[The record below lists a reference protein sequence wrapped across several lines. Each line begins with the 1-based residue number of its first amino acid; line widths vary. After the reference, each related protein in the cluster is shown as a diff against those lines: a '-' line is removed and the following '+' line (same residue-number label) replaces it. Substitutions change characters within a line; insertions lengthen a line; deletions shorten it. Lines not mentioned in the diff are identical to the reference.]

1 MTIECPVCGSANLE
15 KKFSTEI
22 LKGDFGENTHYKKT
36 YYKCFDCESESEGDF
51 SEENTD
57 AINSA
62 LDTLKKE
69 YIKSALDYFVDNKI
83 SFSSVERILNL
94 PQRTLTK
101 WKNDVS
107 QPSAA
112 GIALLKF
119 LRVFPWLLNVA
130 EHSYDY
136 DKSQKIFLQSAFNIL
151 LQKMSFVKND
161 TMEIR
166 VFITN
171 KSNLMYIYNEKNDET
186 LVDNKKPVNTSC
198 FHTEINQRILWRNTI
213 TPNNQRYD
221 NEIKLF
227 SYL

>member
-1 MTIECPVCGSANLE
+1 MTIECPVCGSVNLE
-15 KKFSTEI
+15 KKISTET
-22 LKGDFGENTHYKKT
+22 LKGDLGKNT
-36 YYKCFDCESESEGDF
+36 YYKRTSYRCLDCESESEED
-51 SEENTD
+51 SSKENAD
-57 AINSA
+57 AISFA

-69 YIKSALDYFVDNKI
+69 YIKSTLDYFIENKI

-136 DKSQKIFLQSAFNIL
+136 DTSQKIFLQSAFNIL
-151 LQKMSFVKND
+151 LHKISFSKND
-161 TMEIR
+161 TIR
-166 VFITN
+166 MGVFMTN
-171 KSNLMYIYNEKNDET
+171 KSNLMYIYTEKNDET
-186 LVDNKKPVNTSC
+186 LPDKKNLTNINRSY
-198 FHTEINQRILWRNTI
+198 TEINIL
-213 TPNNQRYD
+213 TPNNQRYNND
-221 NEIKLF
+221 IKLF

>member
-1 MTIECPVCGSANLE
+1 MSIECPVCGSTNLE
-15 KKFSTEI
+15 KKISKEI
-22 LKGDFGENTHYKKT
+22 LRGDLGKDA
-36 YYKCFDCESESEGDF
+36 YYQRTSYRCLDCESESEGD
-51 SEENTD
+51 SSKENTD
-57 AINSA
+57 AISFA

-69 YIKSALDYFVDNKI
+69 YIKSTLDYFIDNKI

-136 DKSQKIFLQSAFNIL
+136 DASQKIFLQSAFNIL
-151 LQKMSFVKND
+151 LQKISFFKND
-161 TMEIR
+161 TMEMGA
-166 VFITN
+166 FITN
-171 KSNLMYIYNEKNDET
+171 KSNLMYIYTEKNDET
-186 LVDNKKPVNTSC
+186 L
-198 FHTEINQRILWRNTI
+198 
-213 TPNNQRYD
+213 PNNQRHD

>member
-1 MTIECPVCGSANLE
+1 MECPICGSAHLE
-15 KKFSTEI
+15 KKISNEI
-22 LKGDFGENTHYKKT
+22 LRGDLGKNT
-36 YYKCFDCESESEGDF
+36 YYKKISYRCLDCESESEGD
-51 SEENTD
+51 SSKENTD
-57 AINSA
+57 TISFA

-69 YIKSALDYFVDNKI
+69 YIKSTLDYFIDNKI

-112 GIALLKF
+112 GVALLKF

-130 EHSYDY
+130 EHYYDY
-136 DKSQKIFLQSAFNIL
+136 DTSQKIFLQSAFNTL
-151 LQKMSFVKND
+151 LHKISFSEHD
-161 TMEIR
+161 TIGMG
-166 VFITN
+166 VFMTN
-171 KSNLMYIYNEKNDET
+171 KSNLLYIYTEKNNET
-186 LVDNKKPVNTSC
+186 LSDANNLTNASC
-198 FHTEINQRILWRNTI
+198 FHAEINQDTPRRNI
-213 TPNNQRYD
+213 VTPNNQRHD